1 MRKFLVLLIMVS
13 MLIIPFTSF
22 AQTEETGVKVSSKS
36 AILIDS
42 ESKRVMFEKDA
53 DKKLPIASVTKVM
66 TLLLTFEAI
75 DSGLLKM
82 DEKVTASESAASMGG
97 SQVFIDAGYD
107 YSVENLI
114 KSVIIASGN
123 DAAVLLSE
131 RISGSEDAF
140 VVKMNKRAQELG
152 MNNTTFKNCTGLPEN
167 DHLSTARDVAIM
179 SSELLKH
186 DQYFKWGT
194 IWMDKLKHD
203 KDGRTTE
210 LVNTNKLIRSLNGC
224 DGLKTGYTSD
234 AGFCVTATAK
244 RGDMRLISVILGGTS
259 SKDRFNE
266 AATLINYGFANYQN
280 NNAIQA
286 GSIVGTIN
294 LKGSV
299 DKNANLMALNDFH
312 VCVKNDGTDKL
323 ETRIEI
329 PESISAP
336 VNQGQQIGK
345 VIISLNGN
353 DIGQV
358 PLVSQNEHKKA
369 GFIDRLKGIISFWN

>member
-22 AQTEETGVKVSSKS
+22 AQVEETGVTVNSKS

-42 ESKRVMFEKDA
+42 ESKRVMFEKEA

-75 DSGLLKM
+75 DSGILKM
-82 DEKVTASESAASMGG
+82 DEKITASESAASMGG

-131 RISGSEDAF
+131 RIAGSEDAF
-140 VVKMNKRAQELG
+140 VVKMNNRAKELG

-186 DQYFKWGT
+186 EEYFKWGT
-194 IWMDKLKHD
+194 IWMDELKHD

-234 AGFCVTATAK
+234 AGFCVTTTAK

-259 SKDRFNE
+259 SKERFNE

-280 NNAIQA
+280 NNVVQA
-286 GSIVGTIN
+286 GSIVGTVN

-299 DKNANLMALNDFH
+299 DKNANMMALNDFY

-336 VNQGQQIGK
+336 VNQGQQIGSI
-345 VIISLNGN
+345 IISLNGN
-353 DIGQV
+353 EIGQV
-358 PLVSQNEHKKA
+358 PLVSQNEHNKA